1 MENKASTGQPINQ
14 PTPAPSNTQMIEWTH
29 LNKAQ
34 YFPLPVEP
42 LYDLQVAAMLIPMQ
56 VASLRKHLSRH
67 KARFP
72 ARYRRSTGG
81 RRIRLLSATEIRTIR
96 PMVVHAIRCL
106 RHTSRHHLESPCG
119 VR

>member
-1 MENKASTGQPINQ
+1 MTDN
-14 PTPAPSNTQMIEWTH
+14 PTPTPPSNTQMIEWVH

-56 VASLRKHLSRH
+56 APSLRKLLSRH

-72 ARYRRSTGG
+72 ARYRRSTGS

-96 PMVVHAIRCL
+96 PMVVHSL
-106 RHTSRHHLESPCG
+106 TPDQVLETFLTSPP
-119 VR
+119 

>member
-1 MENKASTGQPINQ
+1 MSD
-14 PTPAPSNTQMIEWTH
+14 TQMIEWVH
-29 LNKAQ
+29 LSKAQ

-67 KARFP
+67 KVRFP
-72 ARYRRSTGG
+72 ARYRKSTGG

-96 PMVVHAIRCL
+96 PMVVYAITPDQVFETYL
-106 RHTSRHHLESPCG
+106 PSPP
-119 VR
+119 